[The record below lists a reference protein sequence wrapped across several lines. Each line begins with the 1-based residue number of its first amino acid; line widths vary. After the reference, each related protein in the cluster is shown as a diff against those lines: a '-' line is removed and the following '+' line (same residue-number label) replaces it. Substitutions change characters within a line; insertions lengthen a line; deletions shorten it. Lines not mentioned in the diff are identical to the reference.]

1 MNSGGSTTK
10 AIRAAIFF
18 IALIPVT
25 HPSVPLAADP
35 GSGSQAPQCLAGV
48 ARLYRDSAL
57 SFSCREEFTTR
68 SIRKKDYAFRYVYVF
83 DDRKGF
89 MDHRTRPSDRKGRE
103 VDPGKYSIPQFLRQA
118 YSWAFLFDAAA
129 AGQHRFELG
138 GDEEVLERQAVR
150 LRFEPADEAAIGSQ
164 SWFGTAWIDRETC
177 QILKVEAQKP
187 EHHARQR
194 EFEAEIRHAATHRE
208 SGTRRIFLIERVTTE
223 FTVVK
228 NGMRFPG
235 RVEIDLTRYAIPGEG
250 RAQPFRRELIYNVKQ
265 IYSAYEFFSVRTAE
279 EIRAFGAPTN

>member
-1 MNSGGSTTK
+1 MNGCGACVKRVGAGFILT
-10 AIRAAIFF
+10 AILHVAHAQV
-18 IALIPVT
+18 P
-25 HPSVPLAADP
+25 PSAGPAP
-35 GSGSQAPQCLAGV
+35 GAGAPQCLAGV

-57 SFSCREEFTTR
+57 SFSCREEITTR

-83 DDRKGF
+83 DDRRGF
-89 MDHRTRPSDRKGRE
+89 MDHRTRPWDRKGRE
-103 VDPGKYSIPQFLRQA
+103 VDPGKYPIPQFLRQA

-129 AGQHRFELG
+129 AGQHRFERTG
-138 GDEEVLERQAVR
+138 EAEVLGRPAVR

-187 EHHARQR
+187 EHHARQM
-194 EFEAEIRHAATHRE
+194 EFEAEVSLAAAYRE
-208 SGTRRIFLIERVTTE
+208 SNSRRIFLIERVTTE

-235 RVEIDLTRYAIPGEG
+235 RVEIDLTRYVIPGEG
-250 RAQPFRRELIYNVKQ
+250 RTQAFRTEHIYNVEQ
-265 IYSAYEFFSVRTAE
+265 VYSDYQFFSVRTAE
-279 EIRAFGAPTN
+279 EIRAFGKPFD

>member
-1 MNSGGSTTK
+1 VKIAASIARVVGVGVIIFALGS
-10 AIRAAIFF
+10 AIHQ
-18 IALIPVT
+18 AL
-25 HPSVPLAADP
+25 PLAA

-57 SFSCREEFTTR
+57 SFLCREEITTR
-68 SIRKKDYAFRYVYVF
+68 SIRKKDYTFQYVYVF

-103 VDPGKYSIPQFLRQA
+103 VDPGKYAIPQFLRQA
-118 YSWAFLFDAAA
+118 YSWAFYFDASAT
-129 AGQHRFELG
+129 GQHRFELG
-138 GDEEVLERQAVR
+138 GNEEVLDRPAVR
-150 LRFEPADEAAIGSQ
+150 LRFAPADEAAIGSQ

-187 EHHARQR
+187 EHHARQM
-194 EFEAEIRHAATHRE
+194 EFEAEVPHAVAYHE
-208 SGTRRIFLIERVTTE
+208 SNSRRIFLIERVTTK

-235 RVEIDLTRYAIPGEG
+235 RVETDLKRFVIPGDG
-250 RAQPFRRELIYNVKQ
+250 RTQPLRTEPIYNVEQ
-265 IYSAYEFFSVRTAE
+265 VCSDYRFFSVRTAE
-279 EIRAFGAPTN
+279 EIRAFGRPYD